1 MKYAIGLFS
10 LLLLMAGTAKAQQRS
25 TNQKA
30 GNTAASTTKGSG
42 AGQSAEQY
50 NTTEGDANTSTTT
63 GTPKNSLPRNSNNQ
77 TNPTVGTGT
86 TLDQNAG
93 AASNSPSPAVSSDP
107 IPTKTDNTSSVR
119 QGTSTE
125 VKAKKIKP
133 PKEN

>member
-1 MKYAIGLFS
+1 MKYAIGIFTMV
-10 LLLLMAGTAKAQQRS
+10 LLMAGSAMAQQRS

-42 AGQSAEQY
+42 VGQSPELY
-50 NTTEGDANTSTTT
+50 NTTTGDASSNTTT
-63 GTPKNSLPRNSNNQ
+63 GTPQNSLPRNSNNQ

-93 AASNSPSPAVSSDP
+93 AASNAPSSAVSSDP
-107 IPTKTDNTSSVR
+107 IPTKTDNTSSVK
-119 QGTSTE
+119 QGSTE
-125 VKAKKIKP
+125 VKAKKVKP